1 MERIGSYEEEEAM
14 IDFHCDVLSKLL
26 EDRRIRFSGGE
37 EGSLDVTFE
46 RLRDSGVLLQTFAI
60 YISSGQS
67 GTMDPIWE
75 SVDLFYEQVLGCDGM
90 KLVTS
95 AADLDDCLSSGK
107 TGALLSLEGVGGLQ
121 GRLSMLRLL
130 YRLGVRAAGIT
141 WNQANWAADGVMEP
155 RGAGL
160 TGEGR
165 SFVTACNEL
174 GIIVD
179 VSHLSERAFW
189 DVLAVSVKPVIAS
202 HSNARSVCDH
212 PRNLDDR
219 QLEAIIQGN
228 GRVGL
233 TYVPWFVTATGHA
246 SVSDLL
252 RHVDHICGLGGE
264 KNVMLGSDFDGID
277 RHMSD
282 LIHPGKVYLLRDEL
296 LNHYSATQ
304 VSAFFQ
310 DNAYAFLKEQLPPA

>member
-1 MERIGSYEEEEAM
+1 M

-26 EDRRIRFSGGE
+26 ENRLVRFQGGA
-37 EGSLDVTFE
+37 EGTLDVTYE
-46 RLRDSGVLLQTFAI
+46 RLRDSGALLQTFAI
-60 YISSGQS
+60 FISPEQS

-75 SVDLFYEQVLGCDGM
+75 SVDLFYEQVLSCEGM

-95 AADLDDCLSSGK
+95 AADLDECLASGR
-107 TGALLSLEGVGGLQ
+107 TGALLSLEGVSGLQ
-121 GRLSMLRLL
+121 GRSSMLRLL
-130 YRLGVRAAGIT
+130 YRLGVRAAGMT
-141 WNQANWAADGVMEP
+141 WNNANWAADGVMEP

-160 TGEGR
+160 TGDGR
-165 SFVTACNEL
+165 SFVAACNEL

-189 DVLAVSVKPVIAS
+189 DVAALSTKPFIAS
-202 HSNARSVCDH
+202 HSNCRSICEH

-219 QLEAIIQGN
+219 QLEAIIKRN

-233 TYVPWFVTATGHA
+233 TYVPWFVTSAEQA
-246 SVSDLL
+246 SVSDLV
-252 RHVDHICGLGGE
+252 RHVEHICSLGGE
-264 KNVMLGSDFDGID
+264 KGLMLGSDFDGID
-277 RHMSD
+277 RYMTD
-282 LIHPGKVYLLRDEL
+282 LTHPGTVYLLRDEL

-304 VSAFFQ
+304 VSGFLQ